1 MRRRYKSTVL
11 AGTFRCV
18 WPILAMLAV
27 VASWSAEA
35 REIKVVSGTYG
46 KNCGA
51 SRGNAT
57 AELARQCD
65 GLQTCRYVLREAPVG
80 TPSVRCRTDFRAEW
94 FCTDTEFHT
103 AALSAN
109 AEPGST
115 LVLSCVEEAGAGK

>member
-1 MRRRYKSTVL
+1 MRRRYKSAVF
-11 AGTFRCV
+11 ADAIRFA
-18 WPILAMLAV
+18 WAILALLAAA
-27 VASWSAEA
+27 ASSSAEA

-57 AELARQCD
+57 ADLARQCN
-65 GLQTCRYVLREAPVG
+65 GLQTCRYVLHKAPTG

-103 AALSAN
+103 AALSAK

-115 LVLSCVEEAGAGK
+115 LVLSCVEEPGAGK

>member
-1 MRRRYKSTVL
+1 MRRRYKSAVF
-11 AGTFRCV
+11 ADAIRFA
-18 WPILAMLAV
+18 WAILALLAAA
-27 VASWSAEA
+27 ASSSAEA

-57 AELARQCD
+57 ADLARQCN
-65 GLQTCRYVLREAPVG
+65 GLQTCRYVLRKTATR
-80 TPSVRCRTDFRAEW
+80 TPSVRCRTDFHAEW

-103 AALSAN
+103 AALSAK

-115 LVLSCVEEAGAGK
+115 LVLSCVEEPGAGK